1 VIYTPEN
8 TGRGTKVLCGD
19 TGNYLKSVFEINTKE
34 HSVKMYNTPLSI
46 NPKTNET
53 FWSEFK
59 YSSIKTGYNSSG
71 DYKFVLHGLKE
82 NQDAPT

>member
-1 VIYTPEN
+1 MIYTPEN
-8 TGRGTKVLCGD
+8 TGRKTKVLCGD
-19 TGNYLKSVFEINTKE
+19 TGAELRFVFEIDTE
-34 HSVKMYNTPLSI
+34 ECSVKMYSTPLSI

-82 NQDAPT
+82 NQDATT